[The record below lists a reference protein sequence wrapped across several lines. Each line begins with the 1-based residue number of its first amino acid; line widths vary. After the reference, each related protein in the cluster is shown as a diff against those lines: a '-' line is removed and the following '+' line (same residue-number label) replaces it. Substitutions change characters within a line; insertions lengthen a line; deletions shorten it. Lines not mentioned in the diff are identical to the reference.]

1 MNSQSPSSPPPL
13 NLTKGGVISGGQLS
27 GLKIQ
32 TKQERKDPHTWDLEG
47 EETRIQDKMM
57 KRYKW
62 PLNMGSFNP
71 SNTQNFL
78 HFMLSIFSFCLTEK
92 KSVSPSASPGEYL
105 FFPTVCI

>member
-1 MNSQSPSSPPPL
+1 MNSQSPSSSPPL
-13 NLTKGGVISGGQLS
+13 NLTKGGMISGGQLS

-32 TKQERKDPHTWDLEG
+32 TKQERKDPHTWYLEG
-47 EETRIQDKMM
+47 EEIRIQDKMM

-78 HFMLSIFSFCLTEK
+78 FSSLYVMHFLPFVLQRRN
-92 KSVSPSASPGEYL
+92 L
-105 FFPTVCI
+105 